1 VRLKVDVIVASLT
14 PSVKAAK
21 EATSDIPIVMAPA
34 GDPLQTGLV
43 ASLAR
48 PGGNVT
54 GVSTAAAEVAGK
66 TIELIH
72 EVFPS
77 ARRVAVLANATD
89 SFTKPY
95 LAQVEDGGRRTG
107 LAIEAFV
114 HAPLEPAFEAMRAK
128 AADALIVQG
137 TMSRKEVVEL
147 AIKYRLASFGSQRT
161 WPMAGGLMSYSA
173 SFAEMYALAAGYVD
187 KILKG
192 RTPADLPVAQPTKF
206 DLVINLK
213 TAKALGATIPEAFL
227 VRADEVI
234 E

>member
-1 VRLKVDVIVASLT
+1 MRLKVDVIVASLT

-34 GDPLQTGLV
+34 GDPLETGLV

-95 LAQVEDGGRRTG
+95 LAQVEAPSKPSCSGPMRRW
-107 LAIEAFV
+107 
-114 HAPLEPAFEAMRAK
+114 
-128 AADALIVQG
+128 
-137 TMSRKEVVEL
+137 SRRSKPC
-147 AIKYRLASFGSQRT
+147 ARRR
-161 WPMAGGLMSYSA
+161 P
-173 SFAEMYALAAGYVD
+173 
-187 KILKG
+187 
-192 RTPADLPVAQPTKF
+192 TP
-206 DLVINLK
+206 
-213 TAKALGATIPEAFL
+213 
-227 VRADEVI
+227 
-234 E
+234 

>member
-1 VRLKVDVIVASLT
+1 MRLKVDVIVASLT

-89 SFTKPY
+89 FFTKPY
-95 LAQVEDGGRRTG
+95 LAQVEDGGPAPASPSKPSCSGPMRRW
-107 LAIEAFV
+107 
-114 HAPLEPAFEAMRAK
+114 
-128 AADALIVQG
+128 
-137 TMSRKEVVEL
+137 SRRSKPC
-147 AIKYRLASFGSQRT
+147 ARRR
-161 WPMAGGLMSYSA
+161 P
-173 SFAEMYALAAGYVD
+173 
-187 KILKG
+187 
-192 RTPADLPVAQPTKF
+192 TP
-206 DLVINLK
+206 
-213 TAKALGATIPEAFL
+213 
-227 VRADEVI
+227 
-234 E
+234 